1 MTITIIKSVDIS
13 ATIFLKPNFT
23 MAPLFVLVAGQPG
36 GPQEYKTIYC
46 IATSVAGLILQVTK
60 QVRRVQKAPKDTKNY
75 YFSRRM
81 TRN

>member
-13 ATIFLKPNFT
+13 VTIFLKPNFT

-36 GPQEYKTIYC
+36 SKTIYR
-46 IATSVAGLILQVTK
+46 ITTSVAGLILQVTK